1 MPKRRGRRGGGGRGQ
16 KSPSTGLQGTGSTV
30 KMPEDIIGGS
40 ESDEELGEEELE
52 GLGVEDMRTISRMG
66 L

>member
-16 KSPSTGLQGTGSTV
+16 KSPSTGLKGTGPTV

-52 GLGVEDMRTISRMG
+52 GLGDEDMRTISRMG

>member
-1 MPKRRGRRGGGGRGQ
+1 MPKRRGRRGGGGRGR
-16 KSPSTGLQGTGSTV
+16 KSPSTGLKGTGSTV